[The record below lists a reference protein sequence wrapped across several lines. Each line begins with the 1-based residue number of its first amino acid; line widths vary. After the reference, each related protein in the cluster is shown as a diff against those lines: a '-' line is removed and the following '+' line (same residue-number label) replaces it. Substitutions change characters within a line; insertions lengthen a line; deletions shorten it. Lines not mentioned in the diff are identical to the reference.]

1 MRFLLIFLLCLSNLS
16 CWTIKAQYT
25 GTGSVTQGLGT
36 VTTANL
42 LPNCTSNHVTPIG
55 TIKSTDGIEWIVPAE
70 NNFAT
75 GAKLSDLYNTCN
87 RVTPTTLAAADLTN
101 VPVKVI
107 DAEGDIITGY
117 IFADNYFELY
127 INGVLVGIDPIPFT
141 PFNSCVVKF
150 KVSKPYTIAVKLI
163 DWEENVGLGSEIRS
177 ATELYHPGDGGFIA
191 QFSDGTVT
199 DATWKA
205 QTFYIAPIQTL
216 NTVVEQANGTRSTAN
231 ATTTPT
237 CNATCYGIHYPIPTN
252 WADRSF
258 NDTGWPSATL
268 YTAAQVTND
277 VSYTNFATT
286 AWGNAKFIWSSNL
299 ILDNLVLVR
308 KTVGATSAIKNI
320 KGNSG
325 FKITNPFSN
334 QLWVSSETSLKNATI
349 ILTDIMGKT
358 VQTWASVNTVSQE
371 KWTLNIPPSVLEGF
385 YVLSIQDEQRH
396 FTTQLLHLNKY

>member
-1 MRFLLIFLLCLSNLS
+1 MKNTFILLLVFFSILPVA
-16 CWTIKAQYT
+16 THAQYT
-25 GTGSVTQGLGT
+25 GTGSVTQGLGI

-42 LPNCTSNHVTPIG
+42 LPSCTSNHVTPIG
-55 TIKSTDGIEWIVPAE
+55 TIKSTDNKEWIVPAE

-75 GAKLSDLYNTCN
+75 GTKLSDLSNPCN

-107 DAEGDIITGY
+107 DAGGDVITGY

-163 DWEENVGLGSEIRS
+163 DWEENVGLGSEIRN

-205 QTFYIAPIQTL
+205 QTFYIAPIQVL
-216 NTVVEQANGTRSTAN
+216 NTVVELPNGTRSTAN

-252 WADRSF
+252 WTDRSF
-258 NDTGWPSATL
+258 NDAGWPNATL

-277 VSYTNFATT
+277 ASYTNFATT
-286 AWGNAKFIWSSNL
+286 AWSNAKFIWTSNL

-308 KTVGATSAIKNI
+308 KTVGATSGVKNI
-320 KGNSG
+320 KGDSG

-334 QLWVSSETSLKNATI
+334 QLWVSSETPLKNATI
-349 ILTDIMGKT
+349 VLTDIMGKT

-371 KWTLNIPPSVLEGF
+371 KWVLDIPPSVSEGF
-385 YVLSIQDEQRH
+385 YVLSIQEEQRH
-396 FTTQLLHLNKY
+396 FATKLLHLNKF